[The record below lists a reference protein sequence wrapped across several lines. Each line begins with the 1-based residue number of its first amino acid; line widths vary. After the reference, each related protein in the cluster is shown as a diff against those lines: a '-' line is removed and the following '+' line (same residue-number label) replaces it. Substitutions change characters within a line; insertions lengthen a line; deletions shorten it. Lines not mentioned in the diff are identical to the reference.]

1 MPISISGFSIAKR
14 LLPSIFCVMTFNI
27 SANELSEVE
36 NTGQNGRTL
45 YIQKGCYACHGYEG
59 QGGIISGPKLAP
71 NPLPAEVFIMRV
83 RRPIA
88 DMPAYSSKVLKDE
101 ELLDIYR
108 YLQTIP
114 LPTELNIL
122 SE

>member
-1 MPISISGFSIAKR
+1 MPILVSGLSTTKWL
-14 LLPSIFCVMTFNI
+14 LLPVLWVMTFNI
-27 SANELSEVE
+27 TASELLYME
-36 NTGQNGRTL
+36 NAEQNGRTL

-71 NPLPAEVFIMRV
+71 DLLPVDVFILRV

-88 DMPAYSSKVLKDE
+88 DMPAYSSKVLKDG

-114 LPTELNIL
+114 PAD
-122 SE
+122 